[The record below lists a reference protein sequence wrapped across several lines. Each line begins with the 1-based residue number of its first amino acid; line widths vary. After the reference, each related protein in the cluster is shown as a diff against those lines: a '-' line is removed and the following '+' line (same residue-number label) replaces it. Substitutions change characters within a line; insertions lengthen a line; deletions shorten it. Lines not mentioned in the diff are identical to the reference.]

1 MKPISNYE
9 DEKTLIAEFRT
20 GRNAA
25 LQYIY
30 DIHYHSIWS
39 YARGLT
45 KDDGQAED
53 IVMGAF
59 LKAWERR
66 EGFKDLKG
74 LMNFLFI
81 VTRNASLNFIRE
93 RNKRKEVDLET
104 GYLSDKTSQEM
115 ETELVRAELC
125 QLAFLEAEQFP
136 KQMKRAFMLIFREGL
151 SLSEVAD
158 QMGVS
163 VNTVKTHR
171 AFALKSLRLILA
183 KHSFTLFNFF
193 FF

>member
-1 MKPISNYE
+1 MKPISNYV

-20 GRNAA
+20 GKSAA

-30 DIHYHSIWS
+30 DMHFHSIWH
-39 YARGLT
+39 YARGLM
-45 KDDGQAED
+45 KDDGRAED
-53 IVMGAF
+53 IVMEAF

-66 EGFKDLKG
+66 EGFKELKG
-74 LMNFLFI
+74 LINFLFI
-81 VTRNASLNFIRE
+81 VTRNTSLNFIRE
-93 RNKRKEVDLET
+93 RNRRKEVNLDI
-104 GYLSDKTSQEM
+104 GYLSDETSLEM
-115 ETELVRAELC
+115 DTELVRAELC

-136 KQMKRAFMLIFREGL
+136 KQMKKAFMLIFREGL
-151 SLSEVAD
+151 SLPEVAE

-183 KHSFTLFNFF
+183 KHSFSLFNFF